1 MFIRAFVHEDC
12 PSAIV
17 RWLKV
22 VRVRFLTL
30 DGEEEHGRIVLDRR
44 LAADVENVFE
54 LAFRLRYPI
63 HSVVP
68 INVYDWDDDLSMSA
82 NNSSGHNYRFIA
94 GTTEL
99 SFHAYGMAIDINPLW
114 NPMVLHGKMFPACG
128 IQNPDHPGTL
138 TADHPIVLRFK
149 ELGWT
154 CGIDWQEP
162 FDPHHFQKDVRAA
175 I

>member
-1 MFIRAFVHEDC
+1 MFITAFAHRDC
-12 PSAIV
+12 PRAIV
-17 RWLKV
+17 SRLKV

-30 DGEEEHGRIVLDRR
+30 DGDVEHGWIVIDRR
-44 LAADVENVFE
+44 LEADVVDVFE

-68 INVYDWDDDLSMSA
+68 INVYDWDDELSMSA
-82 NNSSGHNYRFIA
+82 NNSSGFNYRFIA

-99 SFHAYGMAIDINPLW
+99 SFHAYGMAIDINPMW
-114 NPMVLHGKMFPACG
+114 NPMVLRGRMYPACG
-128 IQNPDHPGTL
+128 IQNPQHPGTL

-154 CGIDWQEP
+154 WGGDWEEP
-162 FDPHHFQKDVRAA
+162 FDPHHFQKDLRAA